1 MKSKSGLTAQKS
13 DSKREGMYM
22 RNNGML
28 PMAMVLFIMI
38 IILIVCGQV
47 SSQQAQ
53 SPQPAVSKQQPV
65 AGASLLDSRC
75 SVCHSADKAK
85 KAKKDS
91 QGWEKTV
98 TRMMVK
104 GAQLTETEKVVLV
117 DYLAK
122 TYPVK

>member
-1 MKSKSGLTAQKS
+1 
-13 DSKREGMYM
+13 MYM
-22 RNNGML
+22 KNNWML
-28 PMAMVLFIMI
+28 PMAMVLFVMI

-53 SPQPAVSKQQPV
+53 APSPAVSKGQQPG

-85 KAKKDS
+85 KAKKDN

-104 GAQLTETEKVVLV
+104 GAQLTGTEKAVLV